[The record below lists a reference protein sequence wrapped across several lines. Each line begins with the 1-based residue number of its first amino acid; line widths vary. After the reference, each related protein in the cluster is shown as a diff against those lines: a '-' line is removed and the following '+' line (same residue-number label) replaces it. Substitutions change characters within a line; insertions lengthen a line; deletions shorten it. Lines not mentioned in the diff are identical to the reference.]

1 MKIPILFRTG
11 IFALLAAGLVGGFS
25 VRASAAGAGE
35 GAASKRPRPDTEKK
49 VITNDDLEAK
59 YGKPTPASEIRNSQ
73 TISAAAQTTAAAQ
86 PARRAARREP
96 LPPERN
102 PAWYARQVVSLNDQ
116 IAEIDAQ
123 AQTLINFRAPGN
135 PPGAGTGLILNAP
148 CEGITTDNRIAQLF
162 ARRQE
167 IESQVAALQ
176 DTAQRNDMSPGLFD
190 QAAEIAQA
198 SEQRPPLTPTRERA
212 ALAGRLGQLSDEL
225 SETQSVVEGMQEDTA
240 ARRMTLLPPTGNGAN
255 MTTDLLARLGAQSSA
270 LQSEI
275 GSVEDDALRAGL
287 PARDLP

>member
-11 IFALLAAGLVGGFS
+11 IFALLAAGLVGGFP
-25 VRASAAGAGE
+25 VRATAAGAGE
-35 GAASKRPRPDTEKK
+35 GAAAKRPVPDTEKK

-59 YGKPTPASEIRNSQ
+59 YGKPTPASEIKNSQ
-73 TISAAAQTTAAAQ
+73 AISAAAQTTAAAQ
-86 PARRAARREP
+86 PARSASRREP
-96 LPPERN
+96 LPREKD
-102 PAWYARQVVSLNDQ
+102 PAWYARQVVSLNDE
-116 IAEIDAQ
+116 IANIDNEAQ
-123 AQTLINFRAPGN
+123 PLIGFRSPGN
-135 PPGAGTGLILNAP
+135 TPSAGTGLILNAP
-148 CEGITTDNRIAQLF
+148 CDGITTDNRIAQLL

-176 DTAQRNDMSPGLFD
+176 DTAQRNDMPPGLFD

-198 SEQRPPLTPTRERA
+198 SEQRPALTPARERA
-212 ALAGRLGQLSDEL
+212 TLADQLGQLSNEL
-225 SETQSVVEGMQEDTA
+225 AETQSVVEGMQEDTA

-255 MTTDLLARLGAQSSA
+255 MTTDLLARLGAQSNA
-270 LQSEI
+270 LQSQI